1 MEQKKQLKL
10 ALPKGSLEEATIKLF
25 EKAGYNI
32 KLAERSYYPKIDD
45 PEIDCVL
52 VRGQEIPRYVAEG
65 IIDCGFS
72 GEDWVL
78 ESKAEVVEVANLD
91 YTKNKIGKAKWVLA
105 VSENSNI
112 KSVKDLQG
120 KIVSTELVEISK
132 DYFRKH
138 KVMADIRFSWGATE
152 MKPPRFADAIIEII
166 DTGTTLKTHNLKII
180 DVIMESATKFIAN
193 KKSWKDNWKKE
204 KIKNLAML
212 LTGALAAE
220 DRVGVM
226 MHVLAKNLKKA
237 VKLLPA
243 MKKPTITKI
252 IGENYY
258 DLLTVAGKREIRE
271 LIPKLKKIGCTGIV
285 EFPLNRIVK

>member
-105 VSENSNI
+105 VPENSNI

-226 MHVLAKNLKKA
+226 MHVSAKNLKKA

-271 LIPKLKKIGCTGIV
+271 LIPKLKKIDCTGIV

>member
-105 VSENSNI
+105 VPENSNI

-226 MHVLAKNLKKA
+226 MHVSAKNLKKA
-237 VKLLPA
+237 IKLLPA

-258 DLLTVAGKREIRE
+258 DFLTVAGKREIRE
-271 LIPKLKKIGCTGIV
+271 LIPKLKKIDCTGIV

>member
-226 MHVLAKNLKKA
+226 MHVSAKNLKKA

-271 LIPKLKKIGCTGIV
+271 LIPKLKKIGCMGIV

>member
-112 KSVKDLQG
+112 KSVKDLQA
-120 KIVSTELVEISK
+120 KIVSTELVGISK

-258 DLLTVAGKREIRE
+258 DLLTVAGKREIRK

>member
-204 KIKNLAML
+204 KMKNLAML

-226 MHVLAKNLKKA
+226 MHVSAKNLKKA
-237 VKLLPA
+237 IKLLPA

-252 IGENYY
+252 IGENHY

-285 EFPLNRIVK
+285 EFLLNKIVK

>member
-105 VSENSNI
+105 VPENSNI

-226 MHVLAKNLKKA
+226 MHVSAKNLKKA

>member
-226 MHVLAKNLKKA
+226 MHVSAKNLKKA

>member
-226 MHVLAKNLKKA
+226 MHVSAKNLKKA
-237 VKLLPA
+237 IKLLPA

>member
-105 VSENSNI
+105 VPENSNI

-226 MHVLAKNLKKA
+226 MHVSAKNLKKA

-285 EFPLNRIVK
+285 EFPLNKIVK

>member
-258 DLLTVAGKREIRE
+258 DLLTVAGKREIRK